1 MDDLIEQ
8 KFDETASLLSLGDW
22 IYKQYTAGHTPYG
35 FLGDVVNIETGS
47 MNLDENDP
55 NGPYPFYTRNIGSFF
70 ADKYTHDCTGVIV
83 AGEGNF
89 SPKYVSGKFGLH
101 QRAYLITPKSSKTTP
116 EIIYEIILSNV
127 SFLNTVAVGSTV
139 KSLRRFCFEQMP
151 YCPDADYSSLAD
163 KLKPI
168 FNKVLEDRKTI
179 SVLSSLKKSL
189 LSKYF

>member
-1 MDDLIEQ
+1 MIEE
-8 KFDETASLLSLGDW
+8 KSDEIASLLSLGDW
-22 IYKQYTAGHTPYG
+22 IYKQYTAGLTPCG
-35 FLGDVVNIETGS
+35 SLGNVVNIETGS

-55 NGPYPFYTRNIGSFF
+55 NGPYPFYTRNVGSFF

-89 SPKYVSGKFGLH
+89 CPKYVSGKFGLH